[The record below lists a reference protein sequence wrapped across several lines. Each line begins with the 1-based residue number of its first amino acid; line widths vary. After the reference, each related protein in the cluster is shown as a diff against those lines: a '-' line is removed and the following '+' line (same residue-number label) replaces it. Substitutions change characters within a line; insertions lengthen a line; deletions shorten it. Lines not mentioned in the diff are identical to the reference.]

1 MKRDY
6 NSLRLAIEDISPD
19 GWPLSLG
26 EVAILLGIDD
36 KKLRDIRRALKIRYK
51 KSDGILQNE
60 ALKIAARLAFESA
73 DHEARAPLMRGIVTH
88 RLGTWVG

>member
-1 MKRDY
+1 M
-6 NSLRLAIEDISPD
+6 RLAIEDISLD
-19 GWPLSLG
+19 RWPLSSG
-26 EVAILLGIDD
+26 EVGAILGIDD

-60 ALKIAARLAFESA
+60 ALKIASRLAFEAA
-73 DHEARAPLMRGIVTH
+73 DHEARAPLMRNIVTH